1 MSSCHYTFKGNESIG
16 KLKYQAKLGK
26 IGTHILVQKTFRG
39 IRCLFCDSFVCLG
52 GKTSTCGMYD
62 NGEVYTIM
70 HGYILESNY
79 FNV

>member
-1 MSSCHYTFKGNESIG
+1 MG
-16 KLKYQAKLGK
+16 KLRYQPKLGK
-26 IGTHILVQKTFRG
+26 RGKHILVQKMFRG
-39 IRCLFCDSFVCLG
+39 IKCLFPDSFVCSLD

-62 NGEVYTIM
+62 NDKVYTIM